1 MGIRSY
7 VRDRKQV
14 KASRAGE
21 ASEKLSKGDFSIF
34 GGKNGASIDPFDPRV
49 DIQDM
54 RSSKSFGVQPAS
66 GYSQPLMEKTYPAA
80 PKSEVEAP
88 NYPKNA
94 DSFDDANHDKF
105 TDMPSYRRG
114 TSLQQAEEGP
124 ETLEQEA
131 ARGARMA
138 GPAGVTVLGPKKGLS
153 GERYKIDGETRGR
166 VRANIANAKQRG
178 ESSDNEDYLPTKEDV
193 ERVKREDS
201 KPKPKP
207 RMKAWDE
214 D

>member
-34 GGKNGASIDPFDPRV
+34 GGQNGASIDPWDP
-49 DIQDM
+49 DTEITN
-54 RSSKSFGVQPAS
+54 SKSWGVQPANQ
-66 GYSQPLMEKTYPAA
+66 GYKNPK
-80 PKSEVEAP
+80 PKSEVPAH
-88 NYPKNA
+88 NYPKNP
-94 DSFDDANHDKF
+94 DTTWDDKDKDEF
-105 TDMPSYRRG
+105 SDMGYGRKDRFSK
-114 TSLQQAEEGP
+114 EP
-124 ETLEQEA
+124 ETAGEEA
-131 ARGARMA
+131 ARGARMP
-138 GPAGVTVLGPKKGLS
+138 GSAGVTVLGPKRS
-153 GERYKIDGETRGR
+153 ATNPERMKIDGETRGR
-166 VRANIANAKQRG
+166 VRAANANAKQRG
-178 ESSDNEDYLPTKEDV
+178 ESSDNEDYLPTLKDV

-207 RMKAWDE
+207 RLKAWDE